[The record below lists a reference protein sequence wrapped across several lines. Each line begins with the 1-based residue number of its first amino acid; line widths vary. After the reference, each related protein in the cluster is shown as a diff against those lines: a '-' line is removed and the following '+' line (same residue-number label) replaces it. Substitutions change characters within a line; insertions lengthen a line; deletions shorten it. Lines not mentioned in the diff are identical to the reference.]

1 MTVVD
6 IHAPLRLNWSN
17 ISDPLTWSSPISLSC
32 AVFSVSMLTK
42 TVPWQTFYSPNVR
55 VNIQSV
61 NISAFSTQNRR
72 QGKKIT
78 SRTFSLCADA

>member
-6 IHAPLRLNWSN
+6 IHAPLRLNWRN
-17 ISDPLTWSSPISLSC
+17 ISDPLPWSSPKSL
-32 AVFSVSMLTK
+32 FGVSMLTK

-55 VNIQSV
+55 VNIRSV

-78 SRTFSLCADA
+78 SLTFSMCADA